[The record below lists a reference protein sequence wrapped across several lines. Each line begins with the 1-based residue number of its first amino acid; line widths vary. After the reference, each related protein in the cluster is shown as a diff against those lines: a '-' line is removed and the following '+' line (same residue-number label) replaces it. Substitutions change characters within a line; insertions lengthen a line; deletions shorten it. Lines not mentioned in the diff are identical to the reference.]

1 MRLSAPQVV
10 CATLTGVL
18 GRNLNGKNGVFD
30 VVYIDEAA
38 QASTLRDTII
48 KSGPVCLQAGGVSH
62 RLVKRS
68 ARIS

>member
-10 CATLTGVL
+10 CTTLTGVL

-48 KSGPVCLQAGGVSH
+48 KSICLQAGGVSH
-62 RLVKRS
+62 RLIKRS